1 MSRTIAKASLIWG
14 LSIALSR
21 VVGLV
26 RDAVFARTV
35 GATGDADAY
44 FAAFVVPDFLNYL
57 LAAGALSIV
66 FIPIVGGYLARGED
80 EKGWAAFS
88 AIASFVSVL
97 LGVLTIF
104 LWVGMPFLAPLIAPG
119 FVDEAQRARLIELT
133 RIVLPAQLFHVI
145 GGLLAAALQA
155 RDKHGLAALAPLV
168 YNVLIIAGGLAGG
181 ATHGAEGFAWGVL
194 AGSALGPF
202 LLPWLGC
209 RRIGLR
215 WRFALDFRHP
225 DLRRYLARSVP
236 IMIGFSIVV
245 VDDWLLRRE
254 GSRLGT
260 GAVSA
265 ISYAKKL
272 MLVPVGIFGFAAG
285 VAAYPTLARLAAA
298 EKLTELRGT
307 LVTTL
312 RSIALFA
319 LASQAYLMVASLPL
333 TVLVLGR
340 RKLLP
345 ETLREIAACLVF
357 FAFGVIAWS
366 LQSVLARG
374 FYAIGNTWLPA
385 VTGTLVALGALPLY
399 MLAGTSGTKA
409 LAGVSS
415 LAILA
420 YVFVLAWLLVRRLP
434 KFERAE
440 WIELRTFV
448 FRAVAAF
455 AVGWSAGVILVL
467 LLPEPGTFVGAAIQT
482 GLFALFVF
490 GGFAIVGDKLGI
502 TEIRGLRELV
512 LRKLGLSS
520 GAPGPS

>member
-21 VVGLV
+21 VVGLA
-26 RDAVFARTV
+26 REAVIARTI
-35 GATGDADAY
+35 GASPDADAY

-66 FIPIVGGYLARGED
+66 FIPIFGAYIARGD
-80 EKGWAAFS
+80 ETGGWRAFS

-119 FVDEAQRARLIELT
+119 FDAQQQTRLVELT
-133 RIVLPAQLFHVI
+133 RIVLPAQLFHVV

-168 YNVLIIAGGLAGG
+168 YNALIILGGLIGG
-181 ATHGAEGFAWGVL
+181 VAHGAEGFAWGVL

-202 LLPWLGC
+202 YLPWIGC
-209 RRIGLR
+209 RRSGMRWDFGLD
-215 WRFALDFRHP
+215 LDHP
-225 DLRRYLARSVP
+225 DLRRYLGRSLP
-236 IMIGFSIVV
+236 IMVGFSIVV

-254 GSRLGT
+254 GSLLGT

-265 ISYAKKL
+265 LAYAKKL

-298 EKLTELRGT
+298 EKLAELRGT
-307 LVTTL
+307 LVKTL
-312 RSIALFA
+312 RTILLLA
-319 LASQAYLMVASLPL
+319 LASQAYLMVASLPI
-333 TVLVLGR
+333 TVLVCGR
-340 RKLLP
+340 RALEP
-345 ETLREIAACLVF
+345 ARIHEIAACLVF
-357 FAFGVIAWS
+357 FAFGVLAWS
-366 LQSVLARG
+366 AQGVLARG
-374 FYAIGNTWLPA
+374 FYALGNTWLPA
-385 VTGTLVALGALPLY
+385 ILGTLIALGALPLY

-415 LAILA
+415 VAILA
-420 YVFVLAWLLVRRLP
+420 YTLVLATLLVRRLP

-440 WIELRTFV
+440 WIELRTFA
-448 FRAVAAF
+448 FRATAAF

-467 LLPEPGTFVGAAIQT
+467 LLPEPGTFIGAGIQAC
-482 GLFALFVF
+482 LFALFVF
-490 GGFAIVGDKLGI
+490 GGFAVVGDKLGI
-502 TEIRGLRELV
+502 TEIRELRELV
-512 LRKLGLSS
+512 LRKLGLAS
-520 GAPGPS
+520 GV